1 MAKRNQ
7 NNPPDGFGEMATG
20 EGKSLEQIQH
30 EIASLDLQT
39 KQLNYA
45 EAKRKNELFIQHE
58 EQRHRHNRQRQ
69 GELAQ
74 IRASAQAVVNGCRH
88 KSGGSPKNILR
99 GGGIGSFSI
108 ISRALMPD
116 GVTVFLQCAR
126 CRMKEYFRK
135 FSDKEESR
143 LKKGNEEMHEHYL
156 KVKKFYDMSVEIG
169 LEHAELRG
177 PTFFFQDADT
187 GVPLIPQ
194 MV

>member
-1 MAKRNQ
+1 MAKKIDE
-7 NNPPDGFGEMATG
+7 PGDGRP
-20 EGKSLEQIQH
+20 LEEIQR
-30 EIASLDLQT
+30 EIALLDLQT
-39 KQLNYA
+39 KQLNYK
-45 EAKRKNELFIQHE
+45 EAKKRNELFIQHE

-69 GELAQ
+69 SELAQ
-74 IRASAQAVVNGCRH
+74 VRAAAQALVDGCRH

-135 FSDKEESR
+135 LSV
-143 LKKGNEEMHEHYL
+143 NEETRLEKGDVVMYRRYL
-156 KVKKFYDMSVEIG
+156 QSKKFYEMSVEIG

-177 PTFFFQDADT
+177 PTFFFQNADT
-187 GVPLIPQ
+187 GVPLIPA